1 MQIIKSDAFSL
12 AMPSHSKIEGAGFG
26 DSFPGIPPFSTSS
39 SCDLLVCTTHKSFFG
54 VDEKNI
60 NIHVTEK
67 LESRRTRHVKTC
79 KVFQIEGRDQRRWR
93 RGEGLREI
101 KQTSSDFN
109 RSSYGYETLNQ
120 SFTI

>member
-1 MQIIKSDAFSL
+1 MKSDAFSL
-12 AMPSHSKIEGAGFG
+12 AMPSHSKIKGAGFG

-60 NIHVTEK
+60 NIRVTEK
-67 LESRRTRHVKTC
+67 LEGHVKTW

-101 KQTSSDFN
+101 KHTSSDFN
-109 RSSYGYETLNQ
+109 RSSMCSIIDL
-120 SFTI
+120 